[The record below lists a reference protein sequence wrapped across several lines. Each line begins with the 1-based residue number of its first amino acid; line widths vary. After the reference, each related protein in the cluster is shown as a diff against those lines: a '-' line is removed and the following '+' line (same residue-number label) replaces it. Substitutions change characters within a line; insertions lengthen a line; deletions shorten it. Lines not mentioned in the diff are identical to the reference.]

1 MSTLP
6 VLCPIIDGKPVSDI
20 DSVTLPV
27 VDPST
32 RETLAEAAV
41 CDATV
46 VDAAVRAARAA
57 FPAWSQTTPR
67 QRSEVLHGIADL
79 IESNQDELVA
89 TESRIG
95 GKPISAAL
103 GEMDIII
110 DNWRF
115 FAAAARHQF
124 GQVAGEYTPGYT
136 SYVRREALGV
146 AALVAPWNYPMHMA
160 TWKLAPALATG
171 NTCVIKPSEL
181 TPTTLLR
188 IIELADDLLPPGV
201 VNVVLGDGRTTG
213 AALTGHPD
221 VNAIS
226 VTGDIETGRAVTRA
240 AAESLARIH
249 LELGGN
255 APAVV
260 LDDADV
266 EAAATILAAGALYNA
281 GQDCTAPSRIIATAG
296 IYDRLTE
303 RLIEQFNAVEP
314 GPTSKP
320 ETQLG
325 PVISARHLARLSDM
339 IERARSEGATVAVGG
354 AADPANGFAYRPTVV
369 VNADQRSE
377 IVQREIFGPAVTIQ
391 RAADTDT
398 AFAWACDVPYGLSAS
413 VWTRDLD
420 LANRAVRQFRYGTV
434 WINDHMPVASEM
446 PFGGFGQSGHGKDMA
461 LDALNNY
468 TEAKHVMTRNSA

>member
-32 RETLAEAAV
+32 RETLAEAAL

-95 GKPISAAL
+95 GKPISAAR

-124 GQVAGEYTPGYT
+124 GQVAGEYSPGYT

-188 IIELADDLLPPGV
+188 IIDLADDLLPPGV

-221 VNAIS
+221 VDAIS
-226 VTGDIETGRAVTRA
+226 VTGDVETGRAVTRA
-240 AAESLARIH
+240 AAESLARVH

-266 EAAATILAAGALYNA
+266 ETAATILTTGALYNA

-303 RLIEQFNAVEP
+303 RLIELFSAVEP

-320 ETQLG
+320 DTQLG
-325 PVISARHLARLSDM
+325 PVISARHLGRLSDM
-339 IERARSEGATVAVGG
+339 VDRARSEGATVANRRRRRSGKRIRLSPNGG
-354 AADPANGFAYRPTVV
+354 GES
-369 VNADQRSE
+369 RS
-377 IVQREIFGPAVTIQ
+377 AVRD
-391 RAADTDT
+391 RAAGDLRPRGDH
-398 AFAWACDVPYGLSAS
+398 P
-413 VWTRDLD
+413 TRDRYRYRVRLGVRCPLRAFGIGLD
-420 LANRAVRQFRYGTV
+420 
-434 WINDHMPVASEM
+434 P
-446 PFGGFGQSGHGKDMA
+446 
-461 LDALNNY
+461 
-468 TEAKHVMTRNSA
+468 

>member
-57 FPAWSQTTPR
+57 FPTWSQTTPR

-89 TESRIG
+89 NESRIG

-136 SYVRREALGV
+136 SHVRREALGV

-171 NTCVIKPSEL
+171 NTCVI
-181 TPTTLLR
+181 
-188 IIELADDLLPPGV
+188 
-201 VNVVLGDGRTTG
+201 
-213 AALTGHPD
+213 
-221 VNAIS
+221 
-226 VTGDIETGRAVTRA
+226 
-240 AAESLARIH
+240 
-249 LELGGN
+249 
-255 APAVV
+255 
-260 LDDADV
+260 
-266 EAAATILAAGALYNA
+266 
-281 GQDCTAPSRIIATAG
+281 
-296 IYDRLTE
+296 
-303 RLIEQFNAVEP
+303 
-314 GPTSKP
+314 
-320 ETQLG
+320 
-325 PVISARHLARLSDM
+325 
-339 IERARSEGATVAVGG
+339 
-354 AADPANGFAYRPTVV
+354 
-369 VNADQRSE
+369 
-377 IVQREIFGPAVTIQ
+377 
-391 RAADTDT
+391 
-398 AFAWACDVPYGLSAS
+398 
-413 VWTRDLD
+413 
-420 LANRAVRQFRYGTV
+420 
-434 WINDHMPVASEM
+434 
-446 PFGGFGQSGHGKDMA
+446 
-461 LDALNNY
+461 
-468 TEAKHVMTRNSA
+468 